1 MNRSI
6 FDKVPEFE
14 GRKEWIDEV
23 MAENG
28 RDIENAKQSINSELA
43 TAKTALQTAQ
53 STIAELEK
61 SKADV
66 EEMQKALDAYKQKE
80 AEAEAARQAEIVEA
94 AIKARFKACVGEA
107 EFVNEFTEA
116 GAYARFKEAISDKA
130 NEGKADAGIYSAM
143 MKDNES
149 WLKNKQTLVNMTGVH
164 DLDQRLLDKKAFDS
178 MTLVQKMV
186 FANQHPQE
194 YAELSKR

>member
-1 MNRSI
+1 MCFGTHDDNNPRCGVCP
-6 FDKVPEFE
+6 DE
-14 GRKEWIDEV
+14 GTCECE
-23 MAENG
+23 
-28 RDIENAKQSINSELA
+28 AKW
-43 TAKTALQTAQ
+43 
-53 STIAELEK
+53 
-61 SKADV
+61 
-66 EEMQKALDAYKQKE
+66 KE

-116 GAYARFKEAISDKA
+116 GAYAKFKEAISDKA
-130 NEGKADAGIYSAM
+130 NEGKADADIYSAM